1 MIALRACFLGLL
13 SALCV
18 TGCGGPSETDRV
30 KQTVK
35 LFADST
41 AQHDYTVLCQKVLAP
56 ELISKLKPF
65 NLSCEIA
72 VRQYFGD
79 VRNPRVDIRRIRLV
93 GKDGAVA
100 AVQSSAAGQAP
111 AAAELGLVK
120 TRAGWRIARLASG
133 GATARP
139 CPQPG
144 KGAPPDQ
151 PCVGPP
157 PGTGPSS
164 PSTPND

>member
-1 MIALRACFLGLL
+1 MLARRAALL
-13 SALCV
+13 SVLATLV
-18 TGCGGPSETDRV
+18 LTGCGGPSETGRV
-30 KQTVK
+30 SATVK

-41 AQHDYTVLCQKVLAP
+41 AQHDYTTLCQKVLAP

-79 VRNPRVDIRRIRLV
+79 VRSPRVDIQRVRLL
-93 GKDGAVA
+93 GKAGAVV
-100 AVQSSAAGQAP
+100 AVQSSAAGQKP
-111 AAAELGLVK
+111 SSAELGLVK
-120 TRAGWRIARLASG
+120 TPAGWRIARLASG
-133 GATARP
+133 GAP
-139 CPQPG
+139 
-144 KGAPPDQ
+144 APALS
-151 PCVGPP
+151 PP